1 MQRGILRS
9 IPTHASP
16 ALDSACCGT
25 IHGMDAEAQDEL
37 TRLRAR
43 AYGPDADLADDPVAW
58 ARLHELEDLERRRR
72 AEAAVSPPV
81 RTGSS
86 EPEDDPTRA
95 DTEGEDDEEATIPER
110 PSRRP
115 VVHRPRT
122 LWLWAGSLAAVA
134 AVASAAS
141 VAAATFV
148 PVARTAGVA
157 QVETLLPDPSVQTD
171 SLSPLGIDPSEV
183 EGYADFLGLT
193 TFAGS
198 TQIDSAGNRA
208 ECLFL
213 IETADAPWTEDDG
226 TFQGGFRYGGCG
238 AGAFP
243 ATVEFVVTPELP
255 EAFRQRFPVGSAVQ
269 FVRDGDRIG
278 VFSDAD

>member
-16 ALDSACCGT
+16 ALVSACCGT

-37 TRLRAR
+37 ARLRAR
-43 AYGPDADLADDPVAW
+43 AYGPDADLAGDPVAW
-58 ARLHELEDLERRRR
+58 TRLHELEDLERRRR
-72 AEAAVSPPV
+72 AEVVASPP
-81 RTGSS
+81 TESGP
-86 EPEDDPTRA
+86 PEVADDTAALAA
-95 DTEGEDDEEATIPER
+95 DGAEDEEATTPER

-115 VVHRPRT
+115 VVRRPRT
-122 LWLWAGSLAAVA
+122 LWLWAGSLAAVD

-183 EGYADFLGLT
+183 KGYADFLGLT

-198 TQIDSAGNRA
+198 TQIDAAGNRA

-238 AGAFP
+238 AGSFP